1 VETLRQTAIDAG
13 DVKNL
18 SEKLRSLAAT
28 ARIANVPSVVSNVWL
43 GIAIAAST
51 SGWTADGD
59 LPGVTPALILAGVS
73 LYLAGNFL
81 NDWADRAWDASHRP
95 ERALPRGL
103 LSPTFYLAVAIA
115 SGALGLCLAAAVHL
129 HSLVVALAIGIFI
142 LLYTW
147 IHKRVTWS
155 VVPMGLC
162 RALLPVL
169 GYVGFV
175 TSLDSAPALRES
187 AITALCACAFGL
199 FCHIVGLSLS
209 ARTEAMDRPPSG
221 ILRLARLLFPV
232 AAASVFFAAWQG
244 LSLTPA
250 ASLGGLLP
258 YGLWIALCLT
268 LFRQPVPVHVSNLL
282 AGIPLVDWIILLPI
296 ALTLADSGSGWSP
309 FVTTCFAIPPI
320 AFLAGKALQKLA
332 PAT

>member
-1 VETLRQTAIDAG
+1 M
-13 DVKNL
+13 KSL
-18 SEKLRSLAAT
+18 SEKLRALAAT

-43 GIAIAAST
+43 GIALGAVT
-51 SGWTADGD
+51 SGRAADGH
-59 LPGVTPALILAGVS
+59 LPGVALGLSLAGAG

-95 ERALPRGL
+95 ERALPSGL
-103 LSPTFYLAVAIA
+103 LSPALYLAVAIA

-129 HSLVVALAIGIFI
+129 QSLVVAMGIGIFI

-147 IHKRVTWS
+147 IHKRATWS
-155 VVPMGLC
+155 VIPMGLC

-175 TSLDSAPALRES
+175 ASVDSPPAFRDS
-187 AITALCACAFGL
+187 AITALFACAFGL

-221 ILRLARLLFPV
+221 ILRFARLLFP
-232 AAASVFFAAWQG
+232 AAAAAMFFAAWRG

-268 LFRQPVPVHVSNLL
+268 VFRKPVPVHVSNLL

-296 ALTLADSGSGWSP
+296 SLTLAGSGTGWSP
-309 FVTTCFAIPPI
+309 FVTACFAIPPL
-320 AFLAGKALQKLA
+320 AFLAGKALQKFA